1 MQGGAKASFTRGG
14 PFQRDFRKS
23 MFHDGRLYAQWM
35 ERLEE
40 FDIDVRTVCLSIS
53 PCLLF
58 CQPVCLHNHLF
69 ILLMESLTSLI
80 PPHMHTHTPHAPH
93 IPHTLPTLLTLHT
106 HPTPHSTHTHNST
119 HSTLHTFTLHIH
131 SLHTLYTHHHI
142 PHTLPTLLTLT
153 LHTHPP
159 THSTHIPYH
168 TPHTPITPHTPHST
182 HSTHSH
188 STSTHST
195 HFTHTPS
202 HSTHHTLHTTTL
214 HTHALIQES
223 EENNVIPE
231 FEGDTSQ
238 SQRSRTPSPLP
249 EGKEKAKEKGGRDN
263 GTVKIHLLCSLITH
277 GSIHECAIVHL
288 HISLDPAHCQAH
300 EYCILPT

>member
-69 ILLMESLTSLI
+69 ILLMESLLHSS
-80 PPHMHTHTPHAPH
+80 HHTCT
-93 IPHTLPTLLTLHT
+93 LTLHT
-106 HPTPHSTHTHNST
+106 LLTFHTHSPLSSHSTHIPHHTPHTPITPHTPHSTHSHSIST
-119 HSTLHTFTLHIH
+119 HSTHFTH
-131 SLHTLYTHHHI
+131 HHHI